1 MDPWEERHTELLV
14 RLSSDPDVTR
24 HIGAGV
30 VWPRSQAETV
40 SAAQQEHW
48 RAHGFG
54 WRGAVEKASGLTVGF
69 IALNLAGIGTAGLD
83 PSELEI
89 GWWLDPG
96 VWGRGLAAEGAAA
109 VVAEAFENL
118 AAPSVVARIQPKN
131 AASTR
136 VARSLGLTLDF
147 TSTGRHGEPVA
158 IYRLDRPPV

>member
-24 HIGAGV
+24 YIGAGV
-30 VWPRSQAETV
+30 VWPRAQAEAV

-48 RAHGFG
+48 RKHAFG

-69 IALNLAGIGTAGLD
+69 LASNFAGIGTTGLD
-83 PSELEI
+83 PSEFEI
-89 GWWLDPG
+89 GWWLVPD
-96 VWGRGLAAEGAAA
+96 VWGRGFAAEGAAA
-109 VVAEAFENL
+109 LVAEAFENL
-118 AAPSVVARIQPKN
+118 DAPSVVARIQPEN
-131 AASTR
+131 AASIR
-136 VARSLGLTLDF
+136 VAASLGLTLHF